1 MPGPLELRRREGIGG
16 QHVNVAAKKFYRDRF
31 MDLSKYRLERC
42 ALGAEWDAAVERSP
56 QGTIFATS
64 AVLAYL
70 EGARP
75 GLWSVWKERQ
85 RVAGLCVVESEDGR
99 ATVADDLVIYA
110 GLMFEPAPAEQS
122 RAQTVAE
129 QFRITSFCT
138 ARLVELYDDVFLNLA
153 PAFVDIRPFL
163 WHNYGTDGARFVP
176 DVRFTSMIDLAP
188 NPDGSVETDP
198 IYLSASKSRRQQIRY
213 GRGDG
218 VRTETSSAFDV
229 IADLYAQTF
238 ARQGKSVE
246 RIFLDQ
252 LVGVTRSLVEHHC
265 GQLYVTRTA
274 KGDIGSAALFGWDRK
289 RAYYLYGG
297 NAPDLRDDHTG
308 TMVLWDALLD
318 LRTKGIAVVDLEGVN
333 SPLRGHFKLSFG
345 GSVTP
350 YYHLALRK

>member
-1 MPGPLELRRREGIGG
+1 
-16 QHVNVAAKKFYRDRF
+16 VNVAAKKFYQDRF

-64 AVLAYL
+64 AVLACL
-70 EGARP
+70 KGARP
-75 GLWSVWKERQ
+75 GLWSVWKDRQ

-99 ATVADDLVIYA
+99 AAIANDVVIYA
-110 GLMFEPAPAEQS
+110 GVMFEPAPAEQS

-138 ARLVELYDDVFLNLA
+138 ARLVELYDDIFLNFA

-163 WHNYGTDGARFVP
+163 WHNYGTDGAHFVP
-176 DVRFTSMIDLAP
+176 DVRYTSMIDLAP
-188 NPDGSVETDP
+188 NPGGGAETDP
-198 IYLSASKSRRQQIRY
+198 VYLNASKSRRQQIRY

-218 VRTETSSAFDV
+218 VTTETSTAVDV
-229 IADLYAQTF
+229 IGDLYVQSF
-238 ARQGKSVE
+238 ARQGKSV
-246 RIFLDQ
+246 DQ
-252 LVGVTRSLVEHHC
+252 ASIDELVGVTRSLIEHQC

-274 KGDIGSAALFGWDRK
+274 KGDIGSAAVFGWDRK

-318 LRTKGIAVVDLEGVN
+318 LRARGIPEVDLEGVN

-350 YYHLALRK
+350 YYHLVLRK

>member
-1 MPGPLELRRREGIGG
+1 
-16 QHVNVAAKKFYRDRF
+16 VNVAAKRFYQDRF
-31 MDLSKYRLERC
+31 MDLSKYRLERS
-42 ALGAEWDAAVERSP
+42 APDPEWDAAVERSP

-64 AVLAYL
+64 PMLACL
-70 EGARP
+70 KGARP

-85 RVAGLCVVESEDGR
+85 RVAGLYVVESEDGR
-99 ATVADDLVIYA
+99 AAIADDLVIYA
-110 GLMFEPAPAEQS
+110 GVMFEPAPVEQS

-138 ARLVELYDDVFLNLA
+138 ARLVELYDDIFLSFA

-163 WHNYGTDGARFVP
+163 WHNYGTDGAHFVP

-188 NPDGSVETDP
+188 NPGDRLETDP
-198 IYLSASKSRRQQIRY
+198 VYLNASKSRRQQIRY
-213 GRGDG
+213 GRSAG
-218 VRTETSSAFDV
+218 VTTEPSKAADV
-229 IADLYAQTF
+229 IADLYVQTF
-238 ARQGKSVE
+238 ARQGKSVD
-246 RIFLDQ
+246 RTFVDQ
-252 LVGVTRSLVEHHC
+252 LASVTRSLIEHRC

-274 KGDIGSAALFGWDRK
+274 KGDIGSAAVFGWDRK

-318 LRTKGIAVVDLEGVN
+318 LRSRGIPEVDLEGVN